1 MQNLVLARQGGLDMR
16 YVVIDIE
23 TTGLDEETCQ
33 LIEFGAVYDDQSLL
47 QTSVLPTFH
56 RYLYYD
62 LYQGEPYAIW
72 LNAGYFEKRKKLGKE
87 ESYDN
92 WVKPEDLL
100 KEFYGWLDMIPY
112 KPKKILVAGKNYKGF
127 DEKFLSRLPGYDER
141 AWHHRHV
148 DPAMCFT
155 NFRQDEEPPALDECL
170 KRAGIKKSV
179 AHTALED
186 AVDVAMLLRRAGDRQ
201 RCMWDD

>member
-1 MQNLVLARQGGLDMR
+1 MR

-33 LIEFGAVYDDQSLL
+33 LIEFGAVYDDQSKPLT
-47 QTSVLPTFH
+47 QVPVGREGTPTVFFPTFH

-62 LYQGEPYAIW
+62 FYQGEPYAIW
-72 LNAGYFEKRKKLGKE
+72 LNAAYFEKRKKLGKDE
-87 ESYDN
+87 CFDK

-100 KEFYGWLDMIPY
+100 MEFYGWMESVGYDT
-112 KPKKILVAGKNYKGF
+112 KKILVAGKNYKGF
-127 DEKFLSRLPGYDER
+127 DEKFLSRLPSYEER
-141 AWHHRHV
+141 RWHHRHV

-170 KRAGIKKSV
+170 KRAGINKSV